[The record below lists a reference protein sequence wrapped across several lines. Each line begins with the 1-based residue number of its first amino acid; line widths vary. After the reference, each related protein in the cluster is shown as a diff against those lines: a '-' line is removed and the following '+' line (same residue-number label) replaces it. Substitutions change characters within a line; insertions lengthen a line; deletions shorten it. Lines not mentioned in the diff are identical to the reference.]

1 MFFQRKAYFVIF
13 VSVFVLFGAFHT
25 PTLFAEREDEANKN
39 YLDAYNLYK
48 SGKMEQSLEMLK
60 KVVELNPDHA
70 EAHFGMGSIYF
81 RQNMFDDA
89 VKEFTKVTRLKP
101 EYVEAYQRLWLAYK
115 KLGMN
120 DKAEE
125 ELQKY
130 KKLIEERMQTMGGGS
145 PQVAKP
151 VAPPPKEEPSE
162 KSKPEESKQP
172 EAKADA
178 SRTGEARPVDTIVLE
193 KKPAESRPP
202 ATETKTEKPAVT
214 KPVVPTQEDDTRP
227 PAVSIHRPGEEL
239 KQAVKSPFTPHA
251 KPIEIKIK
259 PESVATQSPYIK
271 VDKKDPAYKSLFQPF
286 KKVGVGIFQNPF
298 TKKDGKGPKTYAG
311 KLIKGLLSYI
321 FLVQIWL
328 CIVASLCVYF
338 VRTKRE

>member
-1 MFFQRKAYFVIF
+1 MTFQRKVYFVIF
-13 VSVFVLFGAFHT
+13 VSVFVLVGAFHT
-25 PTLFAEREDEANKN
+25 PTIFAEREDEANKC

-48 SGKMEQSLEMLK
+48 SGKMEQSLELLK

-162 KSKPEESKQP
+162 KPKPEEPKQT

-202 ATETKTEKPAVT
+202 ATETKMEKPAVV
-214 KPVVPTQEDDTRP
+214 KPGIPTQDDTRP
-227 PAVSIHRPGEEL
+227 PVVSLRPPGEEL
-239 KQAVKSPFTPHA
+239 KQAVKSPFTPQT
-251 KPIEIKIK
+251 KPIEIKVK
-259 PESVATQSPYIK
+259 PESVGAQPTYIK
-271 VDKKDPAYKSLFQPF
+271 VDKKDPAYKNLFKPF

-298 TKKDGKGPKTYAG
+298 KKKDGKGPKTYAG
-311 KLIKGLLSYI
+311 KLIKGLLSYV

-328 CIVASLCVYF
+328 CIVAALCVYF